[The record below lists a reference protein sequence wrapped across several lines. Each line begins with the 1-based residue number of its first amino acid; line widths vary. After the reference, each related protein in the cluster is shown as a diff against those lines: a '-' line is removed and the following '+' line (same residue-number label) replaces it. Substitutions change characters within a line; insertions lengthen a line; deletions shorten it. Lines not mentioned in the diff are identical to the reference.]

1 MVTEI
6 YIVLS
11 ECESE
16 MEHNSLVVHVERTI
30 EVLGEIGVQ
39 FNPQSPQKRQALL
52 MHVEVVE
59 CDLRQLNG
67 NGLSKGLVMFFC
79 QLQVISTLTDQW
91 LCKELWK
98 TFAIDTQ

>member
-30 EVLGEIGVQ
+30 EVLGEIGV
-39 FNPQSPQKRQALL
+39 
-52 MHVEVVE
+52 
-59 CDLRQLNG
+59 
-67 NGLSKGLVMFFC
+67 
-79 QLQVISTLTDQW
+79 
-91 LCKELWK
+91 
-98 TFAIDTQ
+98 